1 MKLTK
6 TVGWQT
12 KDGRNIEVRIER
24 TRKVANEVA
33 YADGWNV
40 DLGKK
45 TIDRLDIEMFVDG
58 QYVGDTDQTPSIITE
73 QFDRSSY
80 ARLRA
85 AGAYARLGNTYIT
98 EEQYNLITAA
108 IKELETEL
116 TSIDDREY
124 DEVKA
129 QETAEAN
136 RQAEAQKALEARVE
150 RLRQSGLCPKC
161 GTWCYGDCEAN
172 R

>member
-12 KDGRNIEVRIER
+12 KDGRDIEVRIER

-58 QYVGDTDQTPSIITE
+58 
-73 QFDRSSY
+73 
-80 ARLRA
+80 
-85 AGAYARLGNTYIT
+85 NM
-98 EEQYNLITAA
+98 
-108 IKELETEL
+108 
-116 TSIDDREY
+116 
-124 DEVKA
+124 
-129 QETAEAN
+129 
-136 RQAEAQKALEARVE
+136 
-150 RLRQSGLCPKC
+150 
-161 GTWCYGDCEAN
+161 
-172 R
+172 